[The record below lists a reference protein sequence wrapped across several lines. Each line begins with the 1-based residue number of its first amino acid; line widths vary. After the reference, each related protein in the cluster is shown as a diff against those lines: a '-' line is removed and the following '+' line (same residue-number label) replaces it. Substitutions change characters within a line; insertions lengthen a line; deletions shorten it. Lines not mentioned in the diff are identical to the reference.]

1 MFESVG
7 TSYPAYFQSNLSRLQ
22 GSMSKSMLKIVAD
35 RTSAEPQTLT
45 NIRLPIGSLLNLQ
58 SLCLWFDI
66 TPTGT
71 NHTFPTRYS
80 SSFIKRLSLSMNNQ
94 TVSVINDY
102 NLIYNLYADHNNKA
116 VSTGIAGEFLDNSI
130 HWTEGPANG
139 ANDSTITGLSSLMN
153 TNVNRTYKMC
163 INNWV
168 GLFGSAS
175 TSIISTD
182 KIGEIIVSIEW
193 APAFE
198 VLGAT
203 AEATQLSLAALA
215 SSSYTVGDIYMTAEA
230 LSFSDDSYYNAINS
244 AEDLKIGFNDYIVT
258 KFAGVTKTTG
268 INVTTY
274 ISAGSIDHIVG
285 TALPSNAQAV
295 SHMVAFG
302 SLGTGATESVVTN
315 SSKYHADPIAFSGN
329 ATGGA
334 INTPSGD
341 NFFSTRAFQRQL
353 QLINTSQFS
362 INNKQLNYG
371 ALNRS
376 EIFQNNLQ
384 ALGYEN
390 VDASANGF
398 NKNILSL
405 AHYFKYYGGCFQSLE
420 LIDKDAFFI
429 SGLSSAG
436 SSCAINWVCTFS
448 GTSTQDITPVIIAKL
463 SKVLHIGLGRA
474 IYIE

>member
-66 TPTGT
+66 TPNGT

-130 HWTEGPANG
+130 HWTEGAG
-139 ANDSTITGLSSLMN
+139 TGSTDVAITGLSSLMN

-295 SHMVAFG
+295 SHMLAFG

-334 INTPSGD
+334 IATPSGD

-448 GTSTQDITPVIIAKL
+448 GSSTQDITPVIIAKL

>member
-35 RTSAEPQTLT
+35 RATAEPQTLT

-66 TPTGT
+66 TPTGS
-71 NHTFPTRYS
+71 NPTFPTRYS

-130 HWTEGPANG
+130 HWTEGTATG
-139 ANDSTITGLSSLMN
+139 ATDVAITGLSSLMA

-163 INNWV
+163 VNNWI

-175 TSIISTD
+175 TSILSTD

-203 AEATQLSLAALA
+203 AEATQLTLA
-215 SSSYTVGDIYMTAEA
+215 SLVGSSYTVGDIYMTAEA

-258 KFAGVTKTTG
+258 KFAGVTKTQG

-295 SHMVAFG
+295 SHMLAFG
-302 SLGTGATESVVTN
+302 SLGTGAAESNVTN
-315 SSKYHADPIAFSGN
+315 SSKYHADPIAFTGN
-329 ATGGA
+329 VTTGT

-341 NFFSTRAFQRQL
+341 NFFTTRALQRQL
-353 QLINTSQFS
+353 QLIDRSQFS

-371 ALNRS
+371 SLNRS
-376 EIFQNNLQ
+376 EIFQNNLCC
-384 ALGYEN
+384 LGYEN

-420 LIDKDAFFI
+420 LIDKDAFFL

-436 SSCAINWVCTFS
+436 SSCAINWICSFL
-448 GTSTQDITPVIIAKL
+448 GNSTQDVTPVIIAKL
-463 SKVLHIGLGRA
+463 SKVLHVGTGRS
-474 IYIE
+474 IFVE